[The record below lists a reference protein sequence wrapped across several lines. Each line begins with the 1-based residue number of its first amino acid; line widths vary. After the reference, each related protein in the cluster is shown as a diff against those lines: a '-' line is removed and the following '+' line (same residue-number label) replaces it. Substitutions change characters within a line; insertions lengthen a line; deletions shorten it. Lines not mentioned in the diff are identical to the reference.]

1 MPRFKG
7 LVAAAALA
15 AGCAST
21 PPEENDPA
29 QAPAPVALA
38 LPATYVNTPGCPGC
52 LAVTITLRPDGS
64 FAAREQLG
72 STDFHD
78 FGRWRLAGE
87 TLELAGGRDVRRYAL
102 ATLTRSSNVEPL
114 RGPFRLVGHYDGVGF
129 KECRT
134 GLRWEFSD
142 NKLGALL
149 KRQLEDRDA
158 NPAMVALDAE
168 LQGAPEKLR
177 LIRPGT
183 FLSARTCP
191 S

>member
-1 MPRFKG
+1 M
-7 LVAAAALA
+7 
-15 AGCAST
+15 
-21 PPEENDPA
+21 
-29 QAPAPVALA
+29 ALA

-52 LAVTITLRPDGS
+52 LAVTVTLRGDGS
-64 FAAREQLG
+64 FLAREQLG
-72 STDFHD
+72 SAEFYD

-87 TLELAGGRDVRRYAL
+87 TLELAGGRDVRRYTIG
-102 ATLTRSSNVEPL
+102 TLSRAPEIEAL

-134 GLRWEFSD
+134 GVRWEFTD
-142 NKLGALL
+142 NKLGAAL

-158 NPAMVALDAE
+158 NPAIVALDAQLE
-168 LQGAPEKLR
+168 GAPEKLR

-183 FLSARTCP
+183 FLTTRTCP

>member
-1 MPRFKG
+1 MAG
-7 LVAAAALA
+7 AALA
-15 AGCAST
+15 AGCASG
-21 PPEENDPA
+21 PASEQDPA
-29 QAPAPVALA
+29 RASAPVALA

-64 FAAREQLG
+64 FLAREQLG
-72 STDFHD
+72 SAEFYD

-87 TLELAGGRDVRRYAL
+87 TLELAGGRDLRRFTL
-102 ATLTRSSNVEPL
+102 ATLTRAPSVEPL
-114 RGPFRLVGHYDGVGF
+114 RGPYRLIGHYDGVGF

-134 GLRWEFSD
+134 GVRWEFSD

-149 KRQLEDRDA
+149 RRQLEDRDA
-158 NPAMVALDAE
+158 NPAMVALDAQIE
-168 LQGAPEKLR
+168 GAPEKLR

-183 FLSARTCP
+183 FLTTRTCP